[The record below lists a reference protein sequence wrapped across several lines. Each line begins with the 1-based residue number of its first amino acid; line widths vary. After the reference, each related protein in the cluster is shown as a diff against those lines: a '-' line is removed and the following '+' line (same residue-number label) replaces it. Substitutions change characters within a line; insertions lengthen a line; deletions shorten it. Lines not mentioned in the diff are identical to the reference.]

1 MGWLRSF
8 QKADTRVKVWS
19 EVRVWRQKWVGSF
32 PGGRRSSQVEAS
44 YEASL
49 RIRDSR
55 GVQV

>member
-19 EVRVWRQKWVGSF
+19 EVSVWRQKWVGSF
-32 PGGRRSSQVEAS
+32 PVRRRNSHEEAS

-49 RIRDSR
+49 RMRGSR